1 MEGEK
6 EYREEKEKLAAATER
21 EEMIL
26 EKKRMKQAERQR
38 RKEEEGKEE
47 EAVKL
52 KVHILEENEENENS
66 SISSSSSSPLQSP
79 VKSPLKRMKRRIR
92 TGVLCDGV
100 RVTQRNSQLENYR
113 LSFSD
118 LPDSLQKELTK
129 MKMFLTRRRLG
140 PQPSTH
146 CERHGEQIRRAHT
159 RYLRLARENEWEY
172 KVEDLKSLSMLFP
185 SMKESAADAFDYLQY
200 LTVERH
206 LGKLRIAHHEKLH
219 SCCKVYVRR

>member
-1 MEGEK
+1 
-6 EYREEKEKLAAATER
+6 
-21 EEMIL
+21 MIL

-47 EAVKL
+47 EEKL
-52 KVHILEENEENENS
+52 KVHILEENEENENR

-79 VKSPLKRMKRRIR
+79 VKKRTLKRMKRRIR

-129 MKMFLTRRRLG
+129 MKTFLTRRRLG
-140 PQPSTH
+140 PQEAPIANVTANKYEEH
-146 CERHGEQIRRAHT
+146 IRGICGWLIKRKNT
-159 RYLRLARENEWEY
+159 
-172 KVEDLKSLSMLFP
+172 K
-185 SMKESAADAFDYLQY
+185 
-200 LTVERH
+200 
-206 LGKLRIAHHEKLH
+206 
-219 SCCKVYVRR
+219 